1 MTGRTESD
9 WLCALSTQQ
18 AVNRKASK
26 GSLIWNYCGM
36 FWSSNCC
43 HEKSFHLIFNY
54 YWWDQRNRRK
64 CIMPVCLIL
73 ATLSR
78 YFSIHFICFQR
89 EKQTFI
95 FNFFWRF
102 FNIPRTEHPAQG
114 GGGVLKEALLDCS
127 QERVNSEG
135 AVRFNVKIWI
145 CWLHRWSLCLF
156 VECHPLCS
164 SWPCPLVLVVSD
176 QVLLS

>member
-1 MTGRTESD
+1 
-9 WLCALSTQQ
+9 
-18 AVNRKASK
+18 
-26 GSLIWNYCGM
+26 M
-36 FWSSNCC
+36 FWSSKGC
-43 HEKSFHLIFNY
+43 HEKVSIRFLTIIDGISGIDGSALCLSAWSLQPCPGIFLYSLHLL
-54 YWWDQRNRRK
+54 
-64 CIMPVCLIL
+64 P
-73 ATLSR
+73 A
-78 YFSIHFICFQR
+78 R
-89 EKQTFI
+89 EANFYL
-95 FNFFWRF
+95 NFFWRF
-102 FNIPRTEHPAQG
+102 FKIPRTEYPAQG
-114 GGGVLKEALLDCS
+114 GRGVLAEALLDCS